1 MTMTNEELSVIEARA
16 LAAPRGHEVDHPDDM
31 LGRSIVSCG
40 GEVRLPYDYTVVGV
54 EGPARVAVAELY
66 GHAQEDILALVAEVR
81 RLRAIVEGRP
91 TSPTTAEARAVKNAG
106 GCFVRTTTGR
116 VRGYSRC
123 VSGLARLG
131 SKAEDQRHSGNA
143 RWFVV
148 DRDGRPCA
156 WPEVSK

>member
-1 MTMTNEELSVIEARA
+1 MTDEELSGIDLRAAAGARPNTEEAR
-16 LAAPRGHEVDHPDDM
+16 
-31 LGRSIVSCG
+31 
-40 GEVRLPYDYTVVGV
+40 
-54 EGPARVAVAELY
+54 
-66 GHAQEDILALVAEVR
+66 ALVAEVR

-106 GCFVRTTTGR
+106 GCFVRTTAGR

-131 SKAEDQRHSGNA
+131 SEAEDQRHSGNA

-156 WPEVSK
+156 WPVVEVTRG